1 MPIVLSSLPL
11 FTILI
16 FSLPLVIS
24 DLKSYELKALPLIL
38 LSTLIIVV
46 QLLLSPAFLTE
57 RILTSGIL
65 LLGGGLIW
73 VISGYRFGLGDV
85 IYLSI
90 LAMVQDPFS
99 LYFTV
104 LTACVAG
111 FLFYGYHFL
120 RFRVVAGIPLP
131 FVPVL
136 YLSFTFIEVPRWL
149 NTNFS

>member
-1 MPIVLSSLPL
+1 M
-11 FTILI
+11 
-16 FSLPLVIS
+16 IS